1 MTTTLRPTGP
11 EQYGADGVRSRSY
24 DICVNSRP
32 VGGLRLATD
41 PRYGPTIGRLE
52 QLAVDEGER
61 RRGRGAVAV
70 LTAEEILRDWGCRSV
85 ELSVPAG
92 AQPAL
97 KLTESLGYLERSR
110 TMLKELGEAPPLPPG
125 STARP
130 MTEEE
135 FPVWR
140 ERGKPSL
147 VRMLTERGIPADQI
161 ERMAEE
167 STLALLPEGVATR
180 GAVLRVLVH
189 EGEDVGTVWIDVERG
204 PRTDAGSYVYEVEV
218 DEDRRGLGHGRT
230 LMLIAERE
238 CLAAG
243 AHVLGLNVY
252 AHNTP
257 ALRLY
262 SSLGYRTAELHLY
275 KRLL

>member
-11 EQYGADGVRSRSY
+11 EQYDAGGVRSRSY

-85 ELSVPAG
+85 ELSVAAG

-110 TMLKELGEAPPLPPG
+110 AMLKELGEEPSLPPG

-130 MTEEE
+130 MTEED

-161 ERMAEE
+161 ERRAEE

-189 EGEDVGTVWIDVERG
+189 EGADVGTVWIDVERS
-204 PRTDAGSYVYEVEV
+204 PRTDADSYVYEVEV

>member
-11 EQYGADGVRSRSY
+11 EQYDVDGVRSRSY
-24 DICVNSRP
+24 DICLNSRP

-85 ELSVPAG
+85 ELSVAAG

-110 TMLKELGEAPPLPPG
+110 AMLKELGEEPSLPPG

-130 MTEEE
+130 MTEED

-161 ERMAEE
+161 ERRAEE

-189 EGEDVGTVWIDVERG
+189 EGADVGTVWIDVERS
-204 PRTDAGSYVYEVEV
+204 PRTDADSYVYEVEV

>member
-11 EQYGADGVRSRSY
+11 EQHDADGVRSRSY
-24 DICVNSRP
+24 EICVNSRP
-32 VGGLRLATD
+32 VGRLRLATD

-70 LTAEEILRDWGCRSV
+70 LTAEEILRDWRCHSV
-85 ELSVPAG
+85 DLSVPAG
-92 AQPAL
+92 AQAAL
-97 KLTESLGYLERSR
+97 NLADSLGYRERSR

-125 STARP
+125 SRARP
-130 MTEEE
+130 MTEED
-135 FPVWR
+135 FPLWR

-167 STLALLPEGVATR
+167 STLALLPAGVATR

-189 EGEDVGTVWIDVERG
+189 EGADVGTVWIDVERS
-204 PRTDAGSYVYEVEV
+204 PRTDADSYVYEVEV

-238 CLAAG
+238 SLAAG

-262 SSLGYRTAELHLY
+262 SSLGYRTAELHLN